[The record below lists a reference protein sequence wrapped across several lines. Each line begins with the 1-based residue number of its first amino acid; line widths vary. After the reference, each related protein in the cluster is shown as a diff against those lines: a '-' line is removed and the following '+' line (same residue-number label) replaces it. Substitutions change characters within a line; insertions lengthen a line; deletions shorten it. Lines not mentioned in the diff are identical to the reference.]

1 MLIITFLKNS
11 KYFSIYLVYM
21 KCVFKFDCPITSA
34 LDLFGDRWT
43 LIILKQML
51 LEDKQTF
58 KDFKESHENIASN
71 ILTVRLNLLLENGL
85 ISKSKIKNNNKSIYY
100 HLTDSGLSISSIL
113 VELGAWGKDNLSNH
127 NPLIKN
133 SLFNIKSSKK
143 AYTSE
148 LKNKYIAKINK
159 TEFIKV

>member
-1 MLIITFLKNS
+1 M
-11 KYFSIYLVYM
+11 YM
-21 KCVFKFDCPITSA
+21 KCVFKFACPITSA
-34 LDLFGDRWT
+34 LDLIGDRWT

-51 LEDKQTF
+51 LENKQTF

-71 ILTVRLNLLLENGL
+71 ILTVRLNVLLGNGL

-133 SLFNIKSSKK
+133 SLFKMKSSKK
-143 AYTSE
+143 AYTTE

>member
-1 MLIITFLKNS
+1 
-11 KYFSIYLVYM
+11 M

-113 VELGAWGKDNLSNH
+113 VEIGTWGKDNLSNQ

-133 SLFNIKSSKK
+133 SLFKMKSSKK
-143 AYTSE
+143 AYTTE

-159 TEFIKV
+159 KDFIEV

>member
-1 MLIITFLKNS
+1 
-11 KYFSIYLVYM
+11 M

-34 LDLFGDRWT
+34 LDLFGDRWS

-71 ILTVRLNLLLENGL
+71 ILTVRLNILLENGL

-113 VELGAWGKDNLSNH
+113 VEIGTWGKENLSNH

-133 SLFNIKSSKK
+133 SLFKMKSSKK
-143 AYTSE
+143 AYTTE

-159 TEFIKV
+159 KDFIKV

>member
-1 MLIITFLKNS
+1 
-11 KYFSIYLVYM
+11 M
-21 KCVFKFDCPITSA
+21 KCVFKSACPITSA
-34 LDLFGDRWT
+34 LDVIGDRWT

-51 LEDKQTF
+51 FENKQTF

-100 HLTDSGLSISSIL
+100 HLTESGLSISSVL

-127 NPLIKN
+127 NPLMNNKN
-133 SLFNIKSSKK
+133 SLFKMKSSKK
-143 AYTSE
+143 AYARE
-148 LKNKYIAKINK
+148 LKNKYIAKVDK
-159 TEFIKV
+159 SEFIEV

>member
-1 MLIITFLKNS
+1 
-11 KYFSIYLVYM
+11 M

-34 LDLFGDRWT
+34 LDLFGDRWS

-71 ILTVRLNLLLENGL
+71 ILTVRLNILLENGL

-113 VELGAWGKDNLSNH
+113 VEIGTWGKENLSNH

-133 SLFNIKSSKK
+133 SLFKMKSSKK
-143 AYTSE
+143 AYTTE

-159 TEFIKV
+159 KDFIEV